1 MLKIY
6 PKTASMKILLSRE
19 ARFIKL
25 MVTGRGGER
34 RPGGWK
40 EHPIPPL
47 FYSQNPGVAGD
58 KEVSHKF

>member
-1 MLKIY
+1 MLKLHSMLKIY
-6 PKTASMKILLSRE
+6 PKTASMKIILSRE

-25 MVTGRGGER
+25 RVTGRGGGGGGR

-47 FYSQNPGVAGD
+47 F
-58 KEVSHKF
+58 H